1 MMQVF
6 ERRNKEIQFL
16 PYGGSI
22 ASWISYTQDVY
33 MSHGTEYVFSING
46 G

>member
-1 MMQVF
+1 MIGIQN
-6 ERRNKEIQFL
+6 EKELQFL
-16 PYGGSI
+16 PYGRRIG
-22 ASWISYTQDVY
+22 SWISYTQDVY